1 MSETQYRVGT
11 CTQCDERIW
20 LTPSGA
26 CSRGHGLGSVTLVEV
41 VPAPPTPL
49 PATVYCRSC
58 GAPLFETVPACR
70 GCGTPQGATSAD
82 AASAGNAGSYAGGD
96 GGPSSGFGSNGKTYQ
111 IGSSKVALNASY
123 FPKLTSAPDLSY
135 EEPYYRD
142 EFTRMYESGE
152 TYRGQFNWAALIF
165 GPFWAL
171 ARDLP
176 MVGLG
181 WLVAS
186 IIIST
191 LTSGTL
197 WPLTLAYN
205 IYFGIK
211 ANYLRYTAKF
221 KGVEAFAE

>member
-1 MSETQYRVGT
+1 MSEALYRVGN
-11 CTQCDERIW
+11 CTQCNERVW

-26 CSRGHGLGSVTLVEV
+26 CSRGHGVGPITMVES

-58 GAPLFETVPACR
+58 GSELFETVPVCR
-70 GCGTPQGATSAD
+70 NCGTPQGA
-82 AASAGNAGSYAGGD
+82 AAPGGGTGAGNAGGTPPSGD
-96 GGPSSGFGSNGKTYQ
+96 GKTYQ
-111 IGSSKVALNASY
+111 VGNTKVALNASY
-123 FPKLTSAPDLSY
+123 FPKLTIAPDLSY

-142 EFTRMYESGE
+142 EFTKIYQSGE
-152 TYRGQFNWAALIF
+152 SYRGQFNWAALIF

-181 WLVAS
+181 WLLATIV
-186 IIIST
+186 IST
-191 LTSGTL
+191 VTAGTL

>member
-1 MSETQYRVGT
+1 MSDTQFRVGT
-11 CTQCDERIW
+11 CTKCNERIW

-26 CSRGHGLGSVTLVEV
+26 CSRGHGSEPISRVEL

-49 PATVYCRSC
+49 PSTVYCRSC
-58 GAPLFETVPACR
+58 GSELFETIPACMN
-70 GCGTPQGATSAD
+70 CGTPQGAATPGTGPGAKSHGATPP
-82 AASAGNAGSYAGGD
+82 GD
-96 GGPSSGFGSNGKTYQ
+96 NGKTYQ
-111 IGSSKVALNASY
+111 VGSSKVALNASY
-123 FPKLTSAPDLSY
+123 FPKLSAAPDLAY

-142 EFTRMYESGE
+142 EFTKIYESGE
-152 TYRGQFNWAALIF
+152 SYRGQFNWAALIF

-181 WLVAS
+181 WLIAS
-186 IIIST
+186 ILISAMT
-191 LTSGTL
+191 AGTL